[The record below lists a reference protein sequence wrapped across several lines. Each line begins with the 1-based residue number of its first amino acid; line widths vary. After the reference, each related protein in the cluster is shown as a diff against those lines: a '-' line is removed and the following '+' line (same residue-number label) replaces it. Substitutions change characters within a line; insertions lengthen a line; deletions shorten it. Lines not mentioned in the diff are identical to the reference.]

1 MNWSKTPHIAAAYH
15 LPIRPG
21 GNVALINA
29 MAHVV
34 VTEGLVNEQFVR
46 ERCELPDFELWKNFI
61 AQPHNSPEAVAEIIG
76 VPAHDIRGAAR
87 LYATGGNAMIYYG
100 LGVTEHSQG
109 STMVLGMANLAMAT
123 GNLGREGVGSQ
134 SVARPEQRPGL
145 LRHGLLPARADRLSS
160 HLGPNRA
167 RTV

>member
-1 MNWSKTPHIAAAYH
+1 MIGVNPTEGHPVFASIMKRRLRQGAKLIVADPRRIELVKTPHIAAAYH

-46 ERCELPDFELWKNFI
+46 ERCELPAFELWKNFI

-109 STMVLGMANLAMAT
+109 RTPTVLGMANLAMAT
-123 GNLGREGVGSQ
+123 GNLGREGVGI
-134 SVARPEQRPGL
+134 
-145 LRHGLLPARADRLSS
+145 
-160 HLGPNRA
+160 
-167 RTV
+167 